1 MWSPRVTG
9 RVSSR
14 RAHSCAGT
22 STILVL
28 LRWGLNSTDYHSHF
42 RNSST
47 VWTIPDSSLQQT
59 ASRVTRNLVADLSR
73 ILLTTTLTGIW
84 GMDLAFSGTGL
95 RWMRSRYCL
104 LKFLTLYLTQSKIQY
119 WHCTSSKI
127 HTWFHIFQI
136 KNRCKMIYILL
147 SKKTFHDHEIRCYWI
162 LLFINLF
169 YYIDNPSFFL
179 QQKIFWFL

>member
-28 LRWGLNSTDYHSHF
+28 LRWGLNSTDYHSPF

-84 GMDLAFSGTGL
+84 GMDLGKACFFSNWTGE
-95 RWMRSRYCL
+95 WDNDIVCWNFWPYTWPN
-104 LKFLTLYLTQSKIQY
+104 LKYSIDTVLYLK
-119 WHCTSSKI
+119 
-127 HTWFHIFQI
+127 
-136 KNRCKMIYILL
+136 YILD
-147 SKKTFHDHEIRCYWI
+147 SIYSDKKKKKKTGAK
-162 LLFINLF
+162 L
-169 YYIDNPSFFL
+169 YI
-179 QQKIFWFL
+179 